1 MILKHSELGNLH
13 QLQEELQ
20 RLMQESE
27 HFNNPNFTFSLEGVY
42 RGLGDIIT
50 LNNIW
55 DERIGE
61 ENINPFEEMRK
72 LIQKGMK
79 ETGHTVSE
87 IKEEIKKEYRDL
99 G

>member
-1 MILKHSELGNLH
+1 MKLKHAELGNLH
-13 QLQEELQ
+13 QIQEELQ
-20 RLMQESE
+20 RLIQESE

-55 DERIGE
+55 DERIGK

-72 LIQKGMK
+72 LIRKSMK
-79 ETGHTVSE
+79 ETGHTASE
-87 IKEEIKKEYRDL
+87 IKEAIKKEYRDL

>member
-1 MILKHSELGNLH
+1 MKLKHAELGNLH
-13 QLQEELQ
+13 QIQEELQ
-20 RLMQESE
+20 KLMQESE
-27 HFNNPNFTFSLEGVY
+27 HFNNPNFTFGLEGVY

-50 LNNIW
+50 LNKIW

-72 LIQKGMK
+72 LIQKAMK
-79 ETGHTVSE
+79 ETGTTASE
-87 IKEEIKKEYRDL
+87 IKEAIKKEYRDL

>member
-1 MILKHSELGNLH
+1 MKLKHEELGNLH

-42 RGLGDIIT
+42 RGIGDIIT
-50 LNNIW
+50 LNKIW

-61 ENINPFEEMRK
+61 EDINPFEEMRK

-79 ETGHTVSE
+79 ETGHTASE
-87 IKEEIKKEYRDL
+87 IKEIIKKEYRDL
-99 G
+99 D